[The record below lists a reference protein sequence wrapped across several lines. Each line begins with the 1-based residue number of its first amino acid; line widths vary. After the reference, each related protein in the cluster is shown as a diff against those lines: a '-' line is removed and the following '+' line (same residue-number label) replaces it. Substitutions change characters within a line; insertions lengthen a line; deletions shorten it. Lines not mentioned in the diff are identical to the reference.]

1 MHAQICTLCKIRIYA
16 GYVKYAFCAYIY
28 LFTFARFKKDGV
40 AKDIRI
46 FSTGFLHLID
56 KLFWKIPF
64 TTPSKLRKSV
74 SNSRSLTMC
83 WMQTVTGSR
92 YLRNTMGTAPATNC
106 NLGWKKWLA
115 QHANVISVADIAVEV
130 PSMEDCVAACYVIE
144 DQCTAGLL
152 LQPPAAAVTGSGPI
166 SSLP

>member
-1 MHAQICTLCKIRIYA
+1 MGNAARAHFQETMFCLILRSKTIQKELGFDGVQSMRKSALYVKYVFYA

-28 LFTFARFKKDGV
+28 FFTFARFKKDGV

-106 NLGWKKWLA
+106 NLDGKCGWHNMRTSSA
-115 QHANVISVADIAVEV
+115 S
-130 PSMEDCVAACYVIE
+130 
-144 DQCTAGLL
+144 
-152 LQPPAAAVTGSGPI
+152 PI
-166 SSLP
+166 